1 MGIKP
6 SGYIAPVL
14 LASLQAAAG
23 QADSREA
30 GGGVDRRKAERGER
44 QQGYKQ
50 VSLDQRSK
58 KQFGMKQQGLKQQ
71 ALRQQAARHEGA
83 AISNAAA
90 EDMSPAAQR
99 QNFIDASDNMAT
111 LMGQFRSRRDFDK
124 KSDEASSQFAQ
135 VLDDDGAAKAKAL
148 IRIVKSSGLSTGELL
163 QQARSLFPDVSDL
176 ILVLREL
183 LRQRQLDA
191 IVRARLQAAL
201 KQAEQEASPRALK
214 AGINVAL
221 KARLYGAKLAFRA
234 ALLRASYRQFL
245 ESQEGEVAIYQN
257 WILDYG
263 LERRAL
269 VLEFLES
276 ALVADMLAQDPS
288 CSRIEFGN
296 LLGKLNQLKLLRS
309 TETLFIDG
317 LLTDALIVAHNGS
330 EADWLVFMLAL
341 LQSPHELDPL
351 LFDVVGASLRLATGP
366 VCAMVLQSVRYACSV
381 LPHALLTEEDAE
393 QLQQC
398 FDRLTETVYGREL
411 AARRRGN
418 SDVQ

>member
-1 MGIKP
+1 MAIKP
-6 SGYIAPVL
+6 SAYIAPVVP
-14 LASLQAAAG
+14 ASLPAAAG
-23 QADSREA
+23 KTDGGEA
-30 GGGVDRRKAERGER
+30 GGGADRRKAERGER

-71 ALRQQAARHEGA
+71 ALRQQAARHQSMVAG
-83 AISNAAA
+83 NAAA
-90 EDMSPAAQR
+90 EDMSPAAR
-99 QNFIDASDNMAT
+99 EQNFNDAIDTMAT

-124 KSDEASSQFAQ
+124 KSEEASSQFAQ
-135 VLDDDGAAKAKAL
+135 VLDDDGEGKARAL

-191 IVRARLQAAL
+191 IVRARLEAAL

-221 KARLYGAKLAFRA
+221 KARLFGAKLALSA

-245 ESQEGEVAIYQN
+245 ESEAGEVAIYEE
-257 WILDYG
+257 WIMAYG
-263 LERRAL
+263 HGRRAL

-309 TETLFIDG
+309 TESLFIAG
-317 LLTDALIVAHNGS
+317 LLADALVAAHNGS
-330 EADWLVFMLAL
+330 EADWLAFMLAL
-341 LQSPHELDPL
+341 LQSPHELDAL
-351 LFDVVGASLRLATGP
+351 LMDVVGASLLPASHTVRA
-366 VCAMVLQSVRYACSV
+366 AVLQSVRYACSV
-381 LPHALLTEEDAE
+381 LPHTLMTEEDAE
-393 QLQQC
+393 QLRQR
-398 FDRLTETVYGREL
+398 FDALTETVYGHEL

-418 SDVQ
+418 PDVQ